1 LHDAELEQR
10 LLAIL
15 AADAAGYSRL
25 MAGDERLTVSA
36 LDAARAV
43 FRCCIESNRGRVVD
57 MAGDSVL
64 AVFPTA
70 TGAVASALAIQ
81 ESLGTLEEKLPA
93 ERRMRFRVGLH
104 IGDVIEKSDGTVYG
118 DGINI
123 ASRLQA
129 LAEPGSIV
137 VSDAI
142 RAAVRGRAGVAFVDQ
157 GEQAMKNIP
166 QPVRAY
172 SLAAAF
178 GRQQGLPETGYPPG
192 AEPRPVDAGPDRK
205 LRENL
210 PATLT
215 TLFGRADD
223 VAALRELIDQHRLVS
238 IVGPGGI
245 GKTAVAQHLTAN
257 TRSNYQH
264 GVCWIELATIANEKD
279 LPAAI
284 ASAVGVRIG
293 EGEPLAELCH
303 ALKPLVMLVTLDN
316 VEHIVEGVARLVHAV
331 LDHAPGVRFL
341 VTSQAPLKLAVLAT
355 SQAPLRLAQ
364 EQQYRLLPLSVPAT
378 ADLVQVRAAGAVQL
392 FEARAGAVRPGF
404 GVSAE
409 NASQVSDICRRL
421 DGIPLAIELAVG
433 RLPLLGLEA
442 LQTGLAENLRLLP
455 SSLGHS
461 DRHRTLS
468 AALEWSYGLL
478 TSVEQAVF
486 RNLGVFRGSFHLVSA
501 RAVCVAAGIEASVV
515 LDTLAAVVDRS
526 LVVAEA
532 GAEPRYRLLVPTRE
546 FAAQKLLDAR
556 EWNAARDAHLAAMLD
571 LFETAYRCRW
581 TLPLKSRFKCYGQD
595 IDDLRAA
602 LAWGLSLEDPEA
614 AIKLAGVAKWLWSPS
629 DQRVEGLEFF
639 RRAISRVG
647 EGTSRAA
654 EARLFLGYAQLA
666 YPERSELETQAVRR
680 ATDLY
685 RALGDST
692 GLCEALLLAA
702 KRQDLSAPEPL
713 GRANYASATA
723 LLEEADGL
731 LATDAPIALRIAVM
745 ESRAWVAGSPH
756 SSTQPS
762 LLWEECATLSASL
775 GETRDA
781 MRSLMNAAVQSI
793 AGDLDRSIRLLRQ
806 VIGLNSD
813 EGELCAMR
821 ACAKANLSEALARKG
836 KHGEGLRCMKDA
848 GPGLVAAGLLGPYLD
863 LVALLLLRGGNVVAA
878 AMVLGRANQIF
889 TERGIGREPDAWAR
903 DTLIAG
909 LRPVLADNAIQH
921 WVQHGRGLCDSDII
935 KLLASTPTG
944 LDESS

>member
-1 LHDAELEQR
+1 
-10 LLAIL
+10 
-15 AADAAGYSRL
+15 
-25 MAGDERLTVSA
+25 MASDERLTVSA

-70 TGAVASALAIQ
+70 IGAVASALAIQ

-192 AEPRPVDAGPDRK
+192 GEPRPVDAGPDRK

-341 VTSQAPLKLAVLAT
+341 VTSQAPVKLANERLYQLGSLAT
-355 SQAPLRLAQ
+355 
-364 EQQYRLLPLSVPAT
+364 PACPT
-378 ADLVQVRAAGAVQL
+378 TVAEALNFGAVAL
-392 FEARAGAVRPGF
+392 FTDRAQAAQNRF
-404 GVSAE
+404 SLNETNVSAVI
-409 NASQVSDICRRL
+409 QLCRQL
-421 DGIPLAIELAVG
+421 DGLPLAIELAAARAPALGVQSLAASMG
-433 RLPLLGLEA
+433 DRLKVLTRARNRLAPA
-442 LQTGLAENLRLLP
+442 RQQTLR
-455 SSLGHS
+455 
-461 DRHRTLS
+461 
-468 AALEWSYGLL
+468 AALEWSHGFLNGQ
-478 TSVEQAVF
+478 ERAVF
-486 RNLGVFRGSFHLVSA
+486 RRLAVFAGS
-501 RAVCVAAGIEASVV
+501 ASLSMVRDVVPDLPDEGDLDEWAV
-515 LDTLAAVVDRS
+515 LDALALLAERS
-526 LVVAEA
+526 LIVAIVDDD
-532 GAEPRYRLLVPTRE
+532 GHEPRYRLLETTRA
-546 FAAQKLLDAR
+546 FALEK
-556 EWNAARDAHLAAMLD
+556 
-571 LFETAYRCRW
+571 
-581 TLPLKSRFKCYGQD
+581 
-595 IDDLRAA
+595 LRA
-602 LAWGLSLEDPEA
+602 SNE
-614 AIKLAGVAKWLWSPS
+614 
-629 DQRVEGLEFF
+629 
-639 RRAISRVG
+639 
-647 EGTSRAA
+647 
-654 EARLFLGYAQLA
+654 EARLRQRHAHAVAAYFVRARRAVDSEKVQLDAWRHALAPDLDNGREALGWARTAEDGARFVQIA
-666 YPERSELETQAVRR
+666 TVIAVRCP
-680 ATDLY
+680 LVP
-685 RALGDST
+685 T
-692 GLCEALLLAA
+692 GSKRSSLA
-702 KRQDLSAPEPL
+702 
-713 GRANYASATA
+713 
-723 LLEEADGL
+723 
-731 LATDAPIALRIAVM
+731 
-745 ESRAWVAGSPH
+745 
-756 SSTQPS
+756 
-762 LLWEECATLSASL
+762 
-775 GETRDA
+775 
-781 MRSLMNAAVQSI
+781 
-793 AGDLDRSIRLLRQ
+793 
-806 VIGLNSD
+806 
-813 EGELCAMR
+813 R
-821 ACAKANLSEALARKG
+821 ACHWSNASMMPK
-836 KHGEGLRCMKDA
+836 C
-848 GPGLVAAGLLGPYLD
+848 
-863 LVALLLLRGGNVVAA
+863 
-878 AMVLGRANQIF
+878 RACF
-889 TERGIGREPDAWAR
+889 
-903 DTLIAG
+903 
-909 LRPVLADNAIQH
+909 
-921 WVQHGRGLCDSDII
+921 
-935 KLLASTPTG
+935 AS
-944 LDESS
+944 